1 MLYRYF
7 SMAVLAS
14 ALAASVACHD
24 KEKYLPLG
32 PDNPDGRDL
41 TKILSIEANPATVPA
56 DGVSR
61 TRISAHIDPSA
72 TVRTIS
78 FETTLGTLSSGAKS
92 VAAQAGSLQ
101 VDADSSGIA
110 TVELQTTAT
119 VATARV
125 TASVRPSDQAA
136 AIVRVIDVPF
146 SAVVADQLFTLSTSA
161 SSLPAD
167 GFSTATITVT
177 MTFSGDR
184 QQQVMFTASRGSL
197 VAFGAGAG
205 DSGATVQADASGVA
219 RIQLRSDGTIG
230 TARVS
235 AKALGFERAT
245 FIEFTAINPDT
256 IITVRPD
263 VDTASA
269 DGFTRTRIVARVS
282 PLIPDTGTNRTVR
295 FTTTDGTFATDTVP
309 GTGNQV
315 ATVKA
320 DASNVA
326 IVDLRSPMLPVT
338 AGITA
343 TVSNVTARTSITFV
357 KAQPDT
363 VFVQADASSV
373 PSSGAASVNLTAYV
387 LRDVGTPA
395 TNSTVTWEAR
405 DAGGNL
411 IGAFSSI
418 TLATPDPDDTAAVK
432 RLKATATF
440 NPDDTAVLG
449 AATITAKVG
458 GISGRVTIVLN

>member
-1 MLYRYF
+1 MVHRYF
-7 SMAVLAS
+7 LMAVLAS
-14 ALAASVACHD
+14 ALAMGVACHN
-24 KEKYLPLG
+24 KEKYVPLG
-32 PDNPDGRDL
+32 PDHPGGTDL
-41 TKILSIEANPATVPA
+41 TRILSIEANPATVPA

-61 TRISAHIDPSA
+61 TRISAHIDPSS

-78 FETTLGTLSSGAKS
+78 FETTLGMLSSGAKS
-92 VAAQAGSLQ
+92 VAAQAGRLEM
-101 VDADSSGIA
+101 DADSTGTAIA
-110 TVELQTTAT
+110 ELQTTAT

-125 TASVRPSDQAA
+125 TVSVKPSEQAA

-146 SAVVADQLFTLSTSA
+146 SAVVADQLFTLGTSA

-167 GFSTATITVT
+167 GFSTATITAT

-184 QQQVMFTASRGSL
+184 QQQVAFSASRGSL
-197 VAFGAGAG
+197 VKFGAGAG
-205 DSGATVQADASGVA
+205 DPGTTVQADASGVA

-235 AKALGFERAT
+235 AKALGFEREA
-245 FIEFTAINPDT
+245 FVEFTAINPDT

-263 VDTASA
+263 VDTAPA

-295 FTTTDGTFATDTVP
+295 FTTTEGTFATDTVA

-320 DASNVA
+320 DASNLA

-338 AGITA
+338 TGITA

-363 VFVQADASSV
+363 VFVQA
-373 PSSGAASVNLTAYV
+373 GAASVVRNGNGSVNLTAYV
-387 LRDVGTPA
+387 LRDVGQSA
-395 TNSTVTWEAR
+395 TNATVTWQAY
-405 DAGGNL
+405 DADANL
-411 IGAFSSI
+411 VGSFSSV
-418 TLATPDPDDTAAVK
+418 TLATPDPDDTASVK

-449 AATITAKVG
+449 AATIIAKVG
-458 GISGRVTIVLN
+458 SISGRVTIVLN